1 MNENK
6 STDLPVHIYEVGP
19 RDGLQNEARLLE
31 VEQKIELIE
40 RLVDAGARDIELGS
54 FVHPRWVPQMAD
66 TDAVARGV
74 NKKEGVRYWAL
85 VPNLKGLERA
95 LDAGIE
101 HVAVFVSSSES
112 HNRKNLNRSIEES
125 LAQVEETSARALV
138 EGARVRAYLSA
149 VFGCPFEGAVD
160 FERVLELTGRL
171 LDFGADQVS
180 LGDTI
185 GAGTP
190 RQIAKGCAEALARFG
205 PGRVAL
211 HLHDTRGL
219 AVANALVAYDVGMR
233 VFDAAVGGMGGCP
246 YAPGAT
252 GNVATED
259 LVHLFESIGAA
270 TQIDLDRVCEVSAW
284 LEEEVG
290 LRMPSAYYQYWKT
303 L

>member
-6 STDLPVHIYEVGP
+6 SKDLPVHIYEVGP
-19 RDGLQNEARLLE
+19 RDGLQNEARLLG

-74 NKKEGVRYWAL
+74 AKKQGVRYWAL
-85 VPNLKGLERA
+85 VPNLKGLDRA

-125 LAQVEETSARALV
+125 LVQVAETSARALAA
-138 EGARVRAYLSA
+138 GAQVRAYLSA

-171 LDFGADQVS
+171 LDFGAEQVS

-190 RQIAKGCAEALARFG
+190 RQVAKGCAQALERFG
-205 PGRVAL
+205 PRQVAL

-219 AVANALVAYDVGMR
+219 AVANALVAYEVGMR

-246 YAPGAT
+246 YAPGAM
-252 GNVATED
+252 GNVGTED

-270 TQIDLDRVCEVSAW
+270 TDIDLDRVCEVSAW
-284 LEEEVG
+284 LEGEVG
-290 LRMPSAYYQYWKT
+290 LTMPSAYYNYWKT
-303 L
+303 R